1 MQPVI
6 SSWLNLVKIIFKP
19 ENETIYSTNDHLWRF
34 KLAKYF
40 AQEMKKFCRWG
51 RRQEAQVAVNRDT
64 GKERTRF
71 CSIIGEFLIIFVVSC
86 NNNAIFVAMQYLKF
100 GFPLKV
106 INSIYDWCIIYPHFV
121 NQKINYQNV
130 TAIEMSTKQP
140 KTTSY
145 LWKCPV
151 SRPQTPRLRNFVRFH
166 GFVGFISWFWRK
178 WGPVCEN
185 WS

>member
-1 MQPVI
+1 
-6 SSWLNLVKIIFKP
+6 
-19 ENETIYSTNDHLWRF
+19 
-34 KLAKYF
+34 
-40 AQEMKKFCRWG
+40 
-51 RRQEAQVAVNRDT
+51 
-64 GKERTRF
+64 
-71 CSIIGEFLIIFVVSC
+71 
-86 NNNAIFVAMQYLKF
+86 MQYLKF

-166 GFVGFISWFWRK
+166 GFVGFIMILEKMRSCLWKLELEFWALAWLICLLGPSGPNVVSGPQNPRSRK
-178 WGPVCEN
+178 LWVNCQKIAKKILKKSF
-185 WS
+185 WCHFR